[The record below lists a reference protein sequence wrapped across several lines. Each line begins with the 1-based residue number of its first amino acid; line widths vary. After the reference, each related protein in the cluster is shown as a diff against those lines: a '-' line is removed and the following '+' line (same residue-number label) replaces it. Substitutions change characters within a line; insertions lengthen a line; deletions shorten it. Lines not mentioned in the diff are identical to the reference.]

1 MNIQYQRG
9 KQWILY
15 ADYKD
20 CGYVTSETYLI
31 KHKDGSEDVR
41 MNTKWTQKG
50 RLFLYDILKKEGILP
65 KMEWAKKAARD
76 KNAPN
81 ETRNSNDLE

>member
-31 KHKDGSEDVR
+31 KHKDGTEDVR
-41 MNTKWTQKG
+41 EHQMDTE
-50 RLFLYDILKKEGILP
+50 RSPLP
-65 KMEWAKKAARD
+65 
-76 KNAPN
+76 
-81 ETRNSNDLE
+81 L